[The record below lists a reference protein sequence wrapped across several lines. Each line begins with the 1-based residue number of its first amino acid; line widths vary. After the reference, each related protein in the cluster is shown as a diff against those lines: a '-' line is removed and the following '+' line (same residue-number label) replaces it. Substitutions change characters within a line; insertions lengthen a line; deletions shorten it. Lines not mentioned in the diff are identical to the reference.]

1 MDHTQKAVHLCGE
14 TLQESHHICAFFS
27 TSDERY
33 RVLMP
38 FIREGMEQGDKA
50 FHIVNPSLRSHHTQR
65 ITEAGIDIA
74 RAEAGGQLKILGW
87 DDTTLRGGRF
97 NQSAM
102 LSLLRATFDK
112 GRNQGFPL
120 TRLISDME
128 WVLNDPEAVDRLLEF
143 ECRANLVIPKDK
155 DVVICAYD
163 LDKFSAAIVIDALRT
178 HPMVIIGKVAQHNPF
193 FVPPEE
199 LLKEL
204 HEGESLETGRSAQA

>member
-1 MDHTQKAVHLCGE
+1 
-14 TLQESHHICAFFS
+14 
-27 TSDERY
+27 
-33 RVLMP
+33 
-38 FIREGMEQGDKA
+38 
-50 FHIVNPSLRSHHTQR
+50 
-65 ITEAGIDIA
+65 
-74 RAEAGGQLKILGW
+74 
-87 DDTTLRGGRF
+87 
-97 NQSAM
+97 M